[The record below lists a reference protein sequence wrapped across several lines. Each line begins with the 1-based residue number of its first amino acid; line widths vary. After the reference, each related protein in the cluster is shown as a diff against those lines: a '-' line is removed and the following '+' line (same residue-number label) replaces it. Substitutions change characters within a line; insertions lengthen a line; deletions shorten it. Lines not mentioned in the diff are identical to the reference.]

1 MYPLGVCLTGS
12 PFDLTSLLLALRG
25 GRGARIPNINFST
38 MASSK
43 KSSYQTALDISPNDE
58 QTFSPAEHWPRF
70 ITLEAVL
77 SDSQPKPLT
86 KMSPF
91 GIQGMVGTPKSVKKL
106 KSGAP
111 LIEVTK
117 KQLSTSLL
125 DLKLLANI
133 PVIGKVHIVLN
144 QSKDILF
151 DRDLDLDCIPEEEI
165 KSELESQGVVSVK
178 RFSNN

>member
-1 MYPLGVCLTGS
+1 
-12 PFDLTSLLLALRG
+12 
-25 GRGARIPNINFST
+25 
-38 MASSK
+38 
-43 KSSYQTALDISPNDE
+43 
-58 QTFSPAEHWPRF
+58 
-70 ITLEAVL
+70 
-77 SDSQPKPLT
+77 
-86 KMSPF
+86 MSPF

-144 QSKDILF
+144 QSKNILF